1 MTIVRDISF
10 EGSAFLGN
18 LTGNVRE
25 RLRNEL
31 RFSAIH
37 ENDTRSKACSVT
49 FSLTFRLERD
59 ISESPYFMH
68 LIYYE
73 HLERRNGMKHYSTCV
88 RVAFVFAV
96 FLLLS
101 TG

>member
-1 MTIVRDISF
+1 M
-10 EGSAFLGN
+10 
-18 LTGNVRE
+18 
-25 RLRNEL
+25 RNEL
-31 RFSAIH
+31 RFSSIKEIAVR
-37 ENDTRSKACSVT
+37 EGRAFLT

-73 HLERRNGMKHYSTCV
+73 HLERRNGMQHYSTCV
-88 RVAFVFAV
+88 RVAFVFAA

-101 TG
+101 TGSVWAQTAPAASGSATFTVTAVGK